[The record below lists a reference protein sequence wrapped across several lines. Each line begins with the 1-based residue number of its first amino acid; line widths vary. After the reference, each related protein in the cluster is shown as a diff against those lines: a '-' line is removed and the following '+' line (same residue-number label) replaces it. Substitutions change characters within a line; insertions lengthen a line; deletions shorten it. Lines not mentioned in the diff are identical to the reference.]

1 MLEKFFDVVGSENN
15 NLGVVRKNTKN
26 TKNTKLVEDLDKKQK
41 VYTSEELYDLLMM
54 DKLFCGNNKVELL
67 GTYESEDK
75 MYKYDSWL
83 LYLGY
88 KIPGSSVRSKKD
100 SVIAAIEHII
110 LQEGNNF

>member
-1 MLEKFFDVVGSENN
+1 MLW
-15 NLGVVRKNTKN
+15 GVRIIIWVLLEKNTKN
-26 TKNTKLVEDLDKKQK
+26 TKTQNWLKTLTKKQK

-88 KIPGSSVRSKKD
+88 KIPGSSVRSKR
-100 SVIAAIEHII
+100 IR
-110 LQEGNNF
+110 